1 MFDLSNG
8 VVATK
13 MLTDKAH
20 RDGTYFSCPP
30 LFFAPCCYNFCMFSS
45 IPGRTSTSAIQCMQ
59 GYATHTHNPL
69 MQCSICLQFLLW
81 GETGVTLLR
90 WQSIPQFK
98 LKINKYVNS
107 FSVLSLCK

>member
-1 MFDLSNG
+1 MVPISLALFLLHA
-8 VVATK
+8 VIIFACLCKV
-13 MLTDKAH
+13 ML
-20 RDGTYFSCPP
+20 
-30 LFFAPCCYNFCMFSS
+30 
-45 IPGRTSTSAIQCMQ
+45 
-59 GYATHTHNPL
+59 HTLKKKNPL